1 MLPIKKKILRQPTNL
16 TNRSNTGRKVGF
28 STMNPTTLRSSQL
41 SLSDTEPSQSKGS
54 PEVINQAMTE

>member
-28 STMNPTTLRSSQL
+28 STMNPTTLHSS
-41 SLSDTEPSQSKGS
+41 
-54 PEVINQAMTE
+54 